1 LKLIKYFSLLIL
13 APWVLFSTL
22 SFAATNDQLEL
33 ERLNRI
39 EEELTLQLEWADYRW
54 KKTNAECYAKFFVN
68 SCLEDARAKYRRE
81 IDPIRAQEVLLND
94 NQRILRDRI
103 KTERDA
109 QRAAERS
116 DPKRAQERADNERAF
131 QQKQKEA
138 AARAADLEERR
149 KDAPRRA
156 QENKS
161 GVKLD

>member
-1 LKLIKYFSLLIL
+1 MKYFLLAFL
-13 APWVLFSTL
+13 VPWVFLSTL
-22 SFAATNDQLEL
+22 IMAATNDELEL
-33 ERLNRI
+33 ERLNQI
-39 EEELTLQLEWADYRW
+39 ESELTLQREWADYRW
-54 KKTNAECYAKFFVN
+54 KKTNSECYAKFFVN

-81 IDPIRAQEVLLND
+81 IDPIRSQEVLLNE
-94 NQRILRDRI
+94 NQRIFKDQI
-103 KTERDA
+103 KNQRDA
-109 QRAAERS
+109 QRAAERA
-116 DPKRAQERADNERAF
+116 DPKRSQERADNEKAF

>member
-1 LKLIKYFSLLIL
+1 LLV
-13 APWVLFSTL
+13 PWVFLSTL
-22 SFAATNDQLEL
+22 IMAATNDELEL
-33 ERLNRI
+33 ERLNQI
-39 EEELTLQLEWADYRW
+39 EAELTLQREWADYRW
-54 KKTNAECYAKFFVN
+54 KKTNSECYAKFFVN

-81 IDPIRAQEVLLND
+81 IDPIRSQEVLLNE
-94 NQRILRDRI
+94 NQRIFKDQI
-103 KTERDA
+103 KTQRDA
-109 QRAAERS
+109 QRAAERA
-116 DPKRAQERADNERAF
+116 DPKRSQERADNEKAF

>member
-1 LKLIKYFSLLIL
+1 MKYFLLAL
-13 APWVLFSTL
+13 LVPWVFLSTL
-22 SFAATNDQLEL
+22 IMAATNDELEL
-33 ERLNRI
+33 ERLNQI
-39 EEELTLQLEWADYRW
+39 EAELTLQREWADYRW
-54 KKTNAECYAKFFVN
+54 KKTNTECYAKFFVN

-81 IDPIRAQEVLLND
+81 IDPIRSQEVLLNE
-94 NQRILRDRI
+94 NQRIFKDRI
-103 KTERDA
+103 KTQRDA
-109 QRAAERS
+109 QRAAERA
-116 DPKRAQERADNERAF
+116 DPKRSQERADNEKAF

>member
-1 LKLIKYFSLLIL
+1 MKYFLLAL
-13 APWVLFSTL
+13 LVPWVFLSTL
-22 SFAATNDQLEL
+22 IMAATNDELEL
-33 ERLNRI
+33 ERLNQI
-39 EEELTLQLEWADYRW
+39 EAELTLQREWAEYRW
-54 KKTNAECYAKFFVN
+54 KKTNSECYAKFFVN

-81 IDPIRAQEVLLND
+81 IDPIRSQEVLLNE
-94 NQRILRDRI
+94 NQRIFKDQI
-103 KTERDA
+103 KTQRDA
-109 QRAAERS
+109 QRAAERA
-116 DPKRAQERADNERAF
+116 DPKRSQERADNEKAF

>member
-1 LKLIKYFSLLIL
+1 MKYLLLTLL
-13 APWVLFSTL
+13 APWIFLSTL
-22 SFAATNDQLEL
+22 IMAATNDELEL
-33 ERLNRI
+33 ERLNQI
-39 EEELTLQLEWADYRW
+39 EAELTLQREWADYRW
-54 KKTNAECYAKFFVN
+54 KKTNSECYAKFFVN

-81 IDPIRAQEVLLND
+81 IDPIRSQEVLLNE
-94 NQRILRDRI
+94 NQRIFKDQI
-103 KTERDA
+103 KTQRDA
-109 QRAAERS
+109 QRAAERA
-116 DPKRAQERADNERAF
+116 DPKRSQERADNEKAF

>member
-1 LKLIKYFSLLIL
+1 MKYFLLAFL
-13 APWVLFSTL
+13 VPWVFLSTL
-22 SFAATNDQLEL
+22 IMAATNDELEL
-33 ERLNRI
+33 ERLNQI
-39 EEELTLQLEWADYRW
+39 ESELTLQREWADYRW
-54 KKTNAECYAKFFVN
+54 KKTNSECYAKFFVN

-81 IDPIRAQEVLLND
+81 IDPIRSQEVLLNE
-94 NQRILRDRI
+94 NQRIFKDQI
-103 KTERDA
+103 KTQREA
-109 QRAAERS
+109 QRAAERA
-116 DPKRAQERADNERAF
+116 DPKRSQERADNEKAF

>member
-1 LKLIKYFSLLIL
+1 MKYFLLAFL
-13 APWVLFSTL
+13 VPWVFLSTL
-22 SFAATNDQLEL
+22 IMAATNDELEL
-33 ERLNRI
+33 ERLNQI
-39 EEELTLQLEWADYRW
+39 ESELTLQKEWADYRW
-54 KKTNAECYAKFFVN
+54 KKTNSECYAKFFVN

-81 IDPIRAQEVLLND
+81 IDPIRSQEVLLNE
-94 NQRILRDRI
+94 NQRIFKDQI
-103 KTERDA
+103 KTQRDA
-109 QRAAERS
+109 QRAAERA
-116 DPKRAQERADNERAF
+116 DPKRSQERADNEKAF

>member
-1 LKLIKYFSLLIL
+1 MKYFLLVLL
-13 APWVLFSTL
+13 APWVFLSTL
-22 SFAATNDQLEL
+22 IMAATNDELEL
-33 ERLNRI
+33 ERLNQI
-39 EEELTLQLEWADYRW
+39 EAELTLQREWADYRW
-54 KKTNAECYAKFFVN
+54 KKTNSECYAKFFVN

-81 IDPIRAQEVLLND
+81 IDPIRSQEVLLNES
-94 NQRILRDRI
+94 QRIFKDRI
-103 KTERDA
+103 KTQRDA
-109 QRAAERS
+109 QRAAERA
-116 DPKRAQERADNERAF
+116 DPKRSQERADNEKAF

>member
-1 LKLIKYFSLLIL
+1 MKYFLLVLL
-13 APWVLFSTL
+13 APWVFLSTL
-22 SFAATNDQLEL
+22 IMSATNDELEL
-33 ERLNRI
+33 ERLNQI
-39 EEELTLQLEWADYRW
+39 EAELTLQREWADYRW
-54 KKTNAECYAKFFVN
+54 KKTNSECYAKFFVN

-81 IDPIRAQEVLLND
+81 IDPIRSQEVLLNE
-94 NQRILRDRI
+94 NQRIFKDQI
-103 KTERDA
+103 KTQRDA
-109 QRAAERS
+109 QRAAERA
-116 DPKRAQERADNERAF
+116 DPKRSQERADNEKAF

>member
-1 LKLIKYFSLLIL
+1 MKYFLLAL
-13 APWVLFSTL
+13 LVPWVFLSTL
-22 SFAATNDQLEL
+22 IMAATNDELEL
-33 ERLNRI
+33 ERLNQI
-39 EEELTLQLEWADYRW
+39 EAELTLQREWADYRW
-54 KKTNAECYAKFFVN
+54 KKTNTECYAKFFVN

-81 IDPIRAQEVLLND
+81 IDPIRSQEVLLNE
-94 NQRILRDRI
+94 NQRIFKDQI
-103 KTERDA
+103 KTQRDA
-109 QRAAERS
+109 QRAAERA
-116 DPKRAQERADNERAF
+116 DPKRSQERADNEKAF

>member
-1 LKLIKYFSLLIL
+1 MKYFLLAFL
-13 APWVLFSTL
+13 VPWVFLSTL
-22 SFAATNDQLEL
+22 TMAATNDELEL
-33 ERLNRI
+33 ERLNQI
-39 EEELTLQLEWADYRW
+39 EAELTLQREWADYRW
-54 KKTNAECYAKFFVN
+54 KKTNSECYAKFFVN

-81 IDPIRAQEVLLND
+81 IDPIRTQEVLLNE
-94 NQRILRDRI
+94 NQRIFKDRI

-109 QRAAERS
+109 QRAAERA
-116 DPKRAQERADNERAF
+116 DPKRSQERADNEKAF

>member
-1 LKLIKYFSLLIL
+1 MKYFLLVLL
-13 APWVLFSTL
+13 APWVFLSTL
-22 SFAATNDQLEL
+22 IMAATNDELEL
-33 ERLNRI
+33 ERLNQI
-39 EEELTLQLEWADYRW
+39 EAELTLQREWADYRW
-54 KKTNAECYAKFFVN
+54 KKTNTECYAKFFVN

-81 IDPIRAQEVLLND
+81 IEPIRSQEVLLNE
-94 NQRILRDRI
+94 NQRIFKDRI
-103 KTERDA
+103 KTQRDA
-109 QRAAERS
+109 QRAAERA
-116 DPKRAQERADNERAF
+116 DPKRSQERADNEKAF

>member
-1 LKLIKYFSLLIL
+1 MKLIKYFSLALL
-13 APWVLFSTL
+13 ASWLLFSTL
-22 SFAATNDQLEL
+22 SHAAANDQLEL
-33 ERLNRI
+33 ERLNQI
-39 EEELTLQLEWADYRW
+39 EEELTLQREWADYRW

-68 SCLEDARAKYRRE
+68 SCLQDARAKYRRE

-103 KTERDA
+103 KTQRDA
-109 QRAAERS
+109 ERAAERS
-116 DPKRAQERADNERAF
+116 DPKRAQERADNEKAF

>member
-1 LKLIKYFSLLIL
+1 MKYFLLAFL
-13 APWVLFSTL
+13 VPWVFLSTL
-22 SFAATNDQLEL
+22 IMAATNDELEL
-33 ERLNRI
+33 ERLNQI
-39 EEELTLQLEWADYRW
+39 EADLTLQREWADYRW
-54 KKTNAECYAKFFVN
+54 KKTNSECYAKFFVN

-81 IDPIRAQEVLLND
+81 IDPIRSQEVLLNE
-94 NQRILRDRI
+94 NQRIFKDQI
-103 KTERDA
+103 KTQRDA
-109 QRAAERS
+109 QRAAERA
-116 DPKRAQERADNERAF
+116 DPKRSQERADNEKAF

>member
-1 LKLIKYFSLLIL
+1 MKYFLLAFL
-13 APWVLFSTL
+13 VPWIFLSTL
-22 SFAATNDQLEL
+22 IMAATNDELEL
-33 ERLNRI
+33 ERLNQI
-39 EEELTLQLEWADYRW
+39 EADLTLQREWADYRW
-54 KKTNAECYAKFFVN
+54 KKTNSECYAKFFVN

-81 IDPIRAQEVLLND
+81 IDPIRSQEVLLNE
-94 NQRILRDRI
+94 NQRIFKDQI
-103 KTERDA
+103 KTQRDA
-109 QRAAERS
+109 QRAAERA
-116 DPKRAQERADNERAF
+116 DPKRSQERADNEKAF

>member
-1 LKLIKYFSLLIL
+1 MKYFLLVL
-13 APWVLFSTL
+13 LVPWVFLSTL
-22 SFAATNDQLEL
+22 IMAATNDELEL
-33 ERLNRI
+33 ERLNQI
-39 EEELTLQLEWADYRW
+39 EAELTLQREWADYRW
-54 KKTNAECYAKFFVN
+54 KKTNSECYAKFFVN

-81 IDPIRAQEVLLND
+81 IDPIRSQEVLLNE
-94 NQRILRDRI
+94 NQRIFKDRI
-103 KTERDA
+103 KTQRDA
-109 QRAAERS
+109 QRAAERA
-116 DPKRAQERADNERAF
+116 DPKRSQERADNEKAF

>member
-1 LKLIKYFSLLIL
+1 MRYFLLAFL
-13 APWVLFSTL
+13 VPWVFLSTL
-22 SFAATNDQLEL
+22 IMAATNDELEL
-33 ERLNRI
+33 ERLNQI
-39 EEELTLQLEWADYRW
+39 ESELTLQREWADYRW
-54 KKTNAECYAKFFVN
+54 KKTNSECYAKFFVN

-81 IDPIRAQEVLLND
+81 IDPIRSQEVLLNE
-94 NQRILRDRI
+94 NQRIFKDQI
-103 KTERDA
+103 KTQRDA
-109 QRAAERS
+109 QRAAERA
-116 DPKRAQERADNERAF
+116 DPKRSQERADNEKAF

>member
-1 LKLIKYFSLLIL
+1 MKYFLLVLL
-13 APWVLFSTL
+13 APWVFLSTL
-22 SFAATNDQLEL
+22 IMAATNDELEL
-33 ERLNRI
+33 ERLNQI
-39 EEELTLQLEWADYRW
+39 EAELTLQREWADYRW
-54 KKTNAECYAKFFVN
+54 KKTNSECYAKFFVN

-81 IDPIRAQEVLLND
+81 IDPIRSQEVLLNE
-94 NQRILRDRI
+94 NQRIFKDQI
-103 KTERDA
+103 KTQRDA
-109 QRAAERS
+109 QRAAERA
-116 DPKRAQERADNERAF
+116 DPKRSQERADNEKAF

>member
-1 LKLIKYFSLLIL
+1 LKLIKYFSLALL
-13 APWVLFSTL
+13 ASWLLFSTL
-22 SFAATNDQLEL
+22 SHAATNDQLEL
-33 ERLNRI
+33 ERLNQI
-39 EEELTLQLEWADYRW
+39 EEELTLQREWADYRW
-54 KKTNAECYAKFFVN
+54 KKTNSECYAKFFVN
-68 SCLEDARAKYRRE
+68 SCLQDARAKYRRE

-103 KTERDA
+103 KTQRDA
-109 QRAAERS
+109 ERAAERS
-116 DPKRAQERADNERAF
+116 NPKRAQERADNEKAF